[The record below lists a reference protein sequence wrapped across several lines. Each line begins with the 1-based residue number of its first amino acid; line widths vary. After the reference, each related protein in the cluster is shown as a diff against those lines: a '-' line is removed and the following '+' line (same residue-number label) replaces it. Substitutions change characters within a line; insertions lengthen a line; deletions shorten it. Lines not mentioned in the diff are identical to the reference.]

1 MLCAH
6 ASCLPLRLPNS
17 IRADG
22 DCPPIYTQARLQRL
36 FDDEIL
42 NLNDELRLRLGYT
55 DAEAAVGLK
64 AYAVGSDNKP
74 RFKRRP
80 FPVTAEAAQSATAR
94 RDAVLSL
101 FEGQSLGQIV
111 SMVQNNS
118 DGSGADQNYSAED
131 VRTHACKILANL
143 AAIDEHNAVRV
154 VQEGGLRAILS
165 VFGGFNSL
173 SNSEAVS
180 LFLFI
185 SVQVRA
191 IGLTSCFLYLQTR
204 RVAAGAL
211 ANLAM
216 AEANQAS
223 FFYFGIYWQLE

>member
-1 MLCAH
+1 MV
-6 ASCLPLRLPNS
+6 RN
-17 IRADG
+17 
-22 DCPPIYTQARLQRL
+22 
-36 FDDEIL
+36 
-42 NLNDELRLRLGYT
+42 ND
-55 DAEAAVGLK
+55 
-64 AYAVGSDNKP
+64 
-74 RFKRRP
+74 
-80 FPVTAEAAQSATAR
+80 
-94 RDAVLSL
+94 
-101 FEGQSLGQIV
+101 
-111 SMVQNNS
+111 
-118 DGSGADQNYSAED
+118 SGADQNYSAED

-216 AEANQAS
+216 AEANQARVY
-223 FFYFGIYWQLE
+223 FNFGIYGRLD

>member
-1 MLCAH
+1 MV
-6 ASCLPLRLPNS
+6 RN
-17 IRADG
+17 
-22 DCPPIYTQARLQRL
+22 
-36 FDDEIL
+36 
-42 NLNDELRLRLGYT
+42 ND
-55 DAEAAVGLK
+55 
-64 AYAVGSDNKP
+64 
-74 RFKRRP
+74 
-80 FPVTAEAAQSATAR
+80 
-94 RDAVLSL
+94 
-101 FEGQSLGQIV
+101 
-111 SMVQNNS
+111 
-118 DGSGADQNYSAED
+118 SGADQNYSAED

-180 LFLFI
+180 LFLFCI
-185 SVQVRA
+185 SVQVWA

-223 FFYFGIYWQLE
+223 LF

>member
-1 MLCAH
+1 M
-6 ASCLPLRLPNS
+6 
-17 IRADG
+17 
-22 DCPPIYTQARLQRL
+22 
-36 FDDEIL
+36 
-42 NLNDELRLRLGYT
+42 
-55 DAEAAVGLK
+55 GLK

-111 SMVQNNS
+111 SMVRNNNS
-118 DGSGADQNYSAED
+118 DGSGGDQNYSAED

-180 LFLFI
+180 LFILYFRTSEGDWIDVVFSLFTD
-185 SVQVRA
+185 SP
-191 IGLTSCFLYLQTR
+191 R
-204 RVAAGAL
+204 RGWGFG
-211 ANLAM
+211 
-216 AEANQAS
+216 EPGDGGGEPGE
-223 FFYFGIYWQLE
+223 FF

>member
-1 MLCAH
+1 M
-6 ASCLPLRLPNS
+6 
-17 IRADG
+17 
-22 DCPPIYTQARLQRL
+22 
-36 FDDEIL
+36 
-42 NLNDELRLRLGYT
+42 
-55 DAEAAVGLK
+55 GLK

-111 SMVQNNS
+111 SMVRNNS

-180 LFLFI
+180 LFSFI

-191 IGLTSCFLYLQTR
+191 IGMTSCFLYLQTR

-216 AEANQAS
+216 AEANQVS
-223 FFYFGIYWQLE
+223 LF

>member
-1 MLCAH
+1 M
-6 ASCLPLRLPNS
+6 
-17 IRADG
+17 
-22 DCPPIYTQARLQRL
+22 
-36 FDDEIL
+36 
-42 NLNDELRLRLGYT
+42 
-55 DAEAAVGLK
+55 GLK

-111 SMVQNNS
+111 SMVRNNNS
-118 DGSGADQNYSAED
+118 DGSGGDQNYSAED

-180 LFLFI
+180 LFILYFRTSEGDWIDVVFSLFTDSPRRGWGFGQPGDGGGEPGEFILI
-185 SVQVRA
+185 SVYT
-191 IGLTSCFLYLQTR
+191 GD
-204 RVAAGAL
+204 
-211 ANLAM
+211 
-216 AEANQAS
+216 
-223 FFYFGIYWQLE
+223 

>member
-1 MLCAH
+1 MTVPH
-6 ASCLPLRLPNS
+6 T
-17 IRADG
+17 I
-22 DCPPIYTQARLQRL
+22 QARLQRR

-111 SMVQNNS
+111 SMVRNNNS
-118 DGSGADQNYSAED
+118 DGSGGDQNYSAED

-165 VFGGFNSL
+165 VFGGFDSL

-180 LFLFI
+180 LFFYLFP
-185 SVQVRA
+185 
-191 IGLTSCFLYLQTR
+191 YK
-204 RVAAGAL
+204 
-211 ANLAM
+211 
-216 AEANQAS
+216 
-223 FFYFGIYWQLE
+223 

>member
-1 MLCAH
+1 
-6 ASCLPLRLPNS
+6 
-17 IRADG
+17 
-22 DCPPIYTQARLQRL
+22 
-36 FDDEIL
+36 
-42 NLNDELRLRLGYT
+42 
-55 DAEAAVGLK
+55 VGLK

-111 SMVQNNS
+111 SMVRNNNS
-118 DGSGADQNYSAED
+118 DGSGGDQNYSAED

-180 LFLFI
+180 LFSFI

-191 IGLTSCFLYLQTR
+191 IGMTSCFLYLQTR

-223 FFYFGIYWQLE
+223 LF

>member
-1 MLCAH
+1 
-6 ASCLPLRLPNS
+6 
-17 IRADG
+17 
-22 DCPPIYTQARLQRL
+22 
-36 FDDEIL
+36 
-42 NLNDELRLRLGYT
+42 
-55 DAEAAVGLK
+55 LK

-111 SMVQNNS
+111 SMVRNNNS
-118 DGSGADQNYSAED
+118 DGSGGDQNYSAED

-180 LFLFI
+180 LFSFI

-191 IGLTSCFLYLQTR
+191 IGMTSCFSLFTDSPR
-204 RVAAGAL
+204 RGWG
-211 ANLAM
+211 
-216 AEANQAS
+216 
-223 FFYFGIYWQLE
+223 FGQPGDGGGEPGEFILISVYMGD

>member
-180 LFLFI
+180 LFFNFCTSMGNWIDVVFSLFTD
-185 SVQVRA
+185 SP
-191 IGLTSCFLYLQTR
+191 R
-204 RVAAGAL
+204 RGWR
-211 ANLAM
+211 
-216 AEANQAS
+216 
-223 FFYFGIYWQLE
+223 FGQPGDGGGEPGESLF